1 MIRMPCERCGADRI
15 ITRQR
20 VLCPNCDKV
29 LVLDTNEILENRR
42 KKMEEI
48 DRKFTIVMDSTDYNQ
63 TFGSAIVNR
72 ELAAKAI
79 IYLPTKRKYAVNEW
93 LAYTYILRN
102 LRYNDKKHGDFNFTN
117 ILDFSREMIQLH
129 NEIRCLEQGLAIIV
143 KSEGGK
149 ENFEWTER
157 EPLSF
162 VPEEAYTN
170 PDFKTVAT
178 GISDRDLNI
187 ETTMLQ
193 EGLMLP
199 IWIVLLSE
207 DISRI
212 LEQCYHSR
220 MLPFIRNS
228 SQVTKF
234 FEISRELSTQGL
246 ARNISQGVDD
256 VNEGLI
262 LTDEVSLNQIKRK
275 LWNHFS
281 LNDIKWY
288 FKCLQYNDYA
298 DTDKFDFSYSIIV
311 RDQQLDLICLPLY
324 SLLMLTYATM
334 KWLKE
339 PDLGRALN
347 YKGKV
352 VEDYF
357 FVFVNCYDLS
367 LDHPKTGKPLL
378 RVQHPEK
385 PTEIADIMGYGHKN
399 VLVFE
404 SKFWNVPILA
414 ELEKELDKFE
424 QNVNYIKQN
433 LEKFGLNKELKVIPI
448 FYTPYAPYSQWH
460 RISILPTAFAVGV
473 KLGEIFLSRKAQLI
487 DGVPDLEKLFD
498 LIDSPV
504 PFPIDASYM
513 IKSLP
518 GNTYSVHDGLVLK
531 YDEKEVTVFIDIPV
545 SLYGFFV
552 YLDITNDTFR
562 KLKQE
567 GISPGDIIR
576 MIIVN
581 LNGTWVMLQ
590 LLYFK
595 KIMEKSEWEFHP
607 ERATAY
613 SRIIS
618 LFKYFQKERAK

>member
-1 MIRMPCERCGADRI
+1 MPCEKCGVDRI

-20 VLCPNCDKV
+20 VLCPKCDKV
-29 LVLDTNEILENRR
+29 LVLDADEILENKR
-42 KKMEEI
+42 KKLEEV
-48 DRKFTIVMDSTDYNQ
+48 DHRFTLAINSTDYNQ

-72 ELAAKAI
+72 ELAANAI

-102 LRYNDKKHGDFNFTN
+102 LRYNDKKQGDFNFTN
-117 ILDFSREMIQLH
+117 ILDFSREMIKLH
-129 NEIRCLEQGLAIIV
+129 NEIRCLELGLAIVV
-143 KSEGGK
+143 KSEDGK

-162 VPEEAYTN
+162 VPEEAYTDS
-170 PDFKTVAT
+170 DFKMVAT
-178 GISDRDLNI
+178 EISDRDLNI

-207 DISRI
+207 DISRT
-212 LEQCYHSR
+212 LEQCNHSR

-228 SQVTKF
+228 SQVAKF
-234 FEISRELSTQGL
+234 FEISHELSTQGV
-246 ARNISQGVDD
+246 AWNISQRADN

-262 LTDEVSLNQIKRK
+262 LTDEGSLNQIKRN

-281 LNDIKWY
+281 LNDIEWY
-288 FKCLQYNDYA
+288 FKCLQYNDHN

-311 RDQQLDLICLPLY
+311 RDQQSDVICLPLY
-324 SLLMLTYATM
+324 SLLMLSYAIM

-347 YKGKV
+347 YKGKA

-357 FVFVNCYDLS
+357 FVFLNCYDLS
-367 LDHPKTGKPLL
+367 FGHPKTGKPLL
-378 RVQHPEK
+378 RIQHPEQ
-385 PTEIADIMGYGHKN
+385 PTEIADIMGYNNKN

-414 ELEKELDKFE
+414 ELEKELGKFE
-424 QNVNYIKQN
+424 QNVNYIQQN
-433 LEKFGLNKELKVIPI
+433 LDKFGLNKELKVIPI
-448 FYTPYAPYSQWH
+448 FYTPYAPYPQWH
-460 RISILPTAFAVGV
+460 GISVLSTALAVGI
-473 KLGEIFLSRKAQLI
+473 KLGEIFSSKKVQLI

-498 LIDSPV
+498 LIDRPV
-504 PFPIDASYM
+504 PFPINASSL

-518 GNTYSVHDGLVLK
+518 DNSYSVHDGLVLK
-531 YDEKEVTVFIDIPV
+531 YDEEEVTMFIDIPV
-545 SLYGFFV
+545 SLWGFIT
-552 YLDITNDTFR
+552 YLDITEDTFH
-562 KLKQE
+562 KLEQAVL
-567 GISPGDIIR
+567 PGDIIR
-576 MIIVN
+576 MITVN
-581 LNGTWVMLQ
+581 LNGTWSMVQ

-595 KIMEKSEWEFHP
+595 KIMKKLEWETHP

-613 SRIIS
+613 NRIIS
-618 LFKYFQKERAK
+618 LFKYFQKERTK